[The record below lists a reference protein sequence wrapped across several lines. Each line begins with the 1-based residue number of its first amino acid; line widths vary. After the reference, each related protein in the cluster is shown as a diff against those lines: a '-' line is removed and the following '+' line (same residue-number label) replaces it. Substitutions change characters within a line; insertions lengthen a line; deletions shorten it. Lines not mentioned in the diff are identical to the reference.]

1 MTTGHLVPLA
11 LMSVWE
17 PCGGI
22 LCANLPLTYRTLK
35 RGVRH
40 VGGTIG
46 RSLRQR
52 STDRE
57 ASHSEAELNNN
68 NNNNNFNHDDWARNK
83 RSAPSSSHGSA
94 KKTYEL
100 DRYGEGRA
108 DTLHVDLASDQDL
121 PGSMSQVHLA
131 R

>member
-1 MTTGHLVPLA
+1 
-11 LMSVWE
+11 MSVWE

-22 LCANLPLTYRTLK
+22 LCANLPLIYRTLK

-52 STDRE
+52 STNRE

-68 NNNNNFNHDDWARNK
+68 NNDNINHDDWAPNK

-100 DRYGEGRA
+100 DGYSEGRA
-108 DTLHVDLASDQDL
+108 GSVHVDLVSDQDL
-121 PGSMSQVHLA
+121 PGSMSQVHLT